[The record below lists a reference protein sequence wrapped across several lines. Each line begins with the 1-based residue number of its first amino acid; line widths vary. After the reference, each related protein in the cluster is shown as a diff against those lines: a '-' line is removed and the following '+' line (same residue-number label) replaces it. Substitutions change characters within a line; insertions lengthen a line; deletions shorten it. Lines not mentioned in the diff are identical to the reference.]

1 MIGNL
6 HPSCDRIALVSP
18 SAASPVTYAEL
29 HALVRDV
36 AARWTASRR
45 QLVFLR
51 VRNDLASVLAF
62 LSLREAGHVVVLVD
76 QALAPELF
84 DALVNAYHPD
94 LIVSSDIGERAG
106 REPAGGE
113 LMEMG
118 EVSCTVISARSAR
131 PPALHDQLALCLT
144 TSGSTGSPKLVRLS
158 ETALTSNARAIASAL
173 DISCDDRAVTC
184 LPLHYAY
191 GLSILTSH
199 LAAGASVVLSA
210 DSVMDGAFWSTVR
223 ERGVTSLAGV
233 PYTYEMLERLG
244 YGRVIPSSIRTMT
257 QAGGRLSDAATL
269 RAHAFMSERGGRFHV
284 MYGQTEA
291 TARMAVLPHE
301 WLPDYVGCA
310 GRAIQGGTLAAY
322 SEAGEVLGPDDE
334 GELVYRGPNVMLG
347 YATTRED
354 LALGDVQRGVLHTG
368 DLGVVSATGVVR
380 ITGRLKRM
388 GKLFGVR
395 VDLDMLET
403 LAGTTAPT
411 AIIEGDN
418 AIIIFAAGGDAADI
432 EALRARI
439 ASRLQVKQ
447 RVIDVR
453 RIAALPRTSSGKV
466 DYPTLR
472 ACA

>member
-1 MIGNL
+1 MIGRL
-6 HPSCDRIALVSP
+6 HPPCDGVAFVSP
-18 SAASPVTYAEL
+18 ATTSTLTYAQL
-29 HALVRDV
+29 HALVRDT

-76 QALAPELF
+76 HALAPELL
-84 DALVNAYHPD
+84 DALVSTYHPE
-94 LIVSSDIGERAG
+94 LIVSGDSRDQADQA
-106 REPAGGE
+106 PSGGE
-113 LMEMG
+113 LVEMG
-118 EVSCTVISARSAR
+118 NVSCMVVASR
-131 PPALHDQLALCLT
+131 PAHASDLYDQLAFCLT

-158 ETALTSNARAIASAL
+158 ESALTANARSIAVAL
-173 DISCDDRAVTC
+173 DISSADRAITC

-199 LAAGASVVLSA
+199 LAAGASVVLSE
-210 DSVMDGAFWSTVR
+210 DRIMDGAFWSTVR
-223 ERGVTSLAGV
+223 EHAVTSLAGV

-244 YGRVIPSSIRTMT
+244 YGRVIPSSVRTMT

-291 TARMAVLPHE
+291 TARMAVLPHG
-301 WLPDYVGCA
+301 WLPEHIGCA
-310 GRAIQGGTLAAY
+310 GRAIPGGTLAACT
-322 SEAGEVLGPDDE
+322 EAGVPLGPDEE
-334 GELVYRGPNVMLG
+334 GEIVYRGPNVMLG

-354 LALGDVQRGVLHTG
+354 LALGDVQRGVLRTG
-368 DLGVVSATGVVR
+368 DLGVVSAIGAVR

-403 LAGTTAPT
+403 LAGTTAP
-411 AIIEGDN
+411 AAVIEGDN
-418 AIIIFAAGGDAADI
+418 ALIIFAAGGDAVDL
-432 EALRARI
+432 EAMRARI
-439 ASRLQVKQ
+439 ASRLNVKQ

-453 RIAALPRTSSGKV
+453 RIAELPRTSSGKV